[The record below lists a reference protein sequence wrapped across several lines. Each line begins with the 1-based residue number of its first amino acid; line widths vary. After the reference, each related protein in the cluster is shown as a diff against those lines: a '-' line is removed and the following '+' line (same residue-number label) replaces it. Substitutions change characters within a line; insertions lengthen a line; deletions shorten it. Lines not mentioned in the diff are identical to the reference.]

1 MSILEKA
8 KIGNSVKVNL
18 KLSKDRL
25 PKEVVDA
32 ANGFQTNIFSHFFN
46 LRADRLAGNTQG
58 KYGKA
63 FIEALKS
70 SKKFEYDLK

>member
-25 PKEVVDA
+25 PKEVVDRLRKMA
-32 ANGFQTNIFSHFFN
+32 SKEREMRGF
-46 LRADRLAGNTQG
+46 
-58 KYGKA
+58 
-63 FIEALKS
+63 
-70 SKKFEYDLK
+70 